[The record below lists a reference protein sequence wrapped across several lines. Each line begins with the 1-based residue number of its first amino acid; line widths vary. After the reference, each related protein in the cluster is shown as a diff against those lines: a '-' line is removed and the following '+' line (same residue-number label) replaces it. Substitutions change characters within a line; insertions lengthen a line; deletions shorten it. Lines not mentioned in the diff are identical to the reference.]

1 MSNFYARQGG
11 YSSEEEEQSP
21 WGYRA
26 PEVENNFDD
35 DVEENGFEPRQEQE
49 DDIFIFKS
57 TELPGIPKNEKIKKL
72 VVS

>member
-35 DVEENGFEPRQEQE
+35 DVEENGFEPRQEQ
-49 DDIFIFKS
+49 
-57 TELPGIPKNEKIKKL
+57 
-72 VVS
+72 